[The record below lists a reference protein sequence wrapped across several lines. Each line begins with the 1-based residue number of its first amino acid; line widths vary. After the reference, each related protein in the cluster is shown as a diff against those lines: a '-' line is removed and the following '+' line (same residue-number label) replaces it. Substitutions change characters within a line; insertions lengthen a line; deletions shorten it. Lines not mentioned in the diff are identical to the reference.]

1 MKKKKNT
8 VILFDLD
15 GTLIDSTEAILDS
28 FEAAYRAHGL
38 PLPKQ
43 EAILSKIGHPLSS
56 MFRDLGVQKE
66 RIDDFV
72 SAYKAHYAQISRD
85 KTRLLPGAEEAV
97 ERASKF
103 ARLGV
108 VTTKTGRYSVMLLEH
123 LGLMEYFEVLVG
135 SEDVTRH
142 KPHPEPIERALS
154 LMQRPKRGA
163 WMVGDTP
170 MDLQAAAAAGIGAYG
185 VTCGYASPQT
195 LARWSRNI
203 APDALEAVKAIAE
216 RESCV

>member
-1 MKKKKNT
+1 MSKKVT
-8 VILFDLD
+8 ILFDLD
-15 GTLIDSTEAILDS
+15 GTLIDSTDAILDS
-28 FEAAYRAHGL
+28 FDAAYRAHDL
-38 PLPKQ
+38 PVPKH

-56 MFRDLGVQKE
+56 MFYDLGVRKE
-66 RIDDFV
+66 RVEDFV
-72 SAYKAHYAQISRD
+72 SAYKDHYARISRE
-85 KTRLLPGAEEAV
+85 KTRLLPQAKEAV

-142 KPHPEPIERALS
+142 KPHPEPIEKALN
-154 LMQRPKRGA
+154 LMRRSKSGA

-170 MDLQAAAAAGIGAYG
+170 MDLQAAAAAGIDAYG

-195 LARWSRNI
+195 LERWSRNI
-203 APDALEAVKAIAE
+203 APNALEAVKAIAE